1 MKEIDFIR
9 LYSKKNKTKN
19 LKISKQ
25 KIRLIW
31 ESIYEAID
39 TDGSLTLLNMGMF
52 EKKEL
57 KPRKIYIPVN
67 GKISVSKPKSVIK
80 FKAGKGWIK
89 MINESSDN
97 YE

>member
-25 KIRLIW
+25 KIKLIW

-57 KPRKIYIPVN
+57 KARKIYIPVN

-89 MINESSDN
+89 MINESSDR

>member
-25 KIRLIW
+25 KIKLIW

-39 TDGSLTLLNMGMF
+39 TDGSLTLLNMGGY
-52 EKKEL
+52 L
-57 KPRKIYIPVN
+57 H
-67 GKISVSKPKSVIK
+67 K
-80 FKAGKGWIK
+80 F
-89 MINESSDN
+89 
-97 YE
+97 